1 MKFTFLLLSFILMS
15 TFSVMAKEHV
25 KNPNKYNEFG
35 KREGYWYLDANNN
48 PVKSTDVARISE
60 GKFVNGRKEGVWI
73 YYYEKTD
80 SPRLVG
86 EYSDNRPSGTYFR
99 FNKQGKLFIAS
110 ANKHSLRHSN
120 RIFSSNHIYSC
131 ELNFEDQQIVAGQV
145 FFSSSS
151 IFKDN
156 AYKFW
161 VTKSFESSS
170 SKSKV
175 ADFSWLH
182 NSYNSVYASYLNAR
196 QTNRIVKP
204 GIKEQTTKKTD
215 KEKQEISQPKRT
227 GFSAPPIVKDPLVA
241 EGLEFKPNGWNKLFT
256 KTDEIWM
263 DGYFTNGQL
272 MDGKVFVY
280 DRDGVLLKVRVYKKG
295 EYISDGGL

>member
-1 MKFTFLLLSFILMS
+1 MKITFLLLILMS
-15 TFSVMAKEHV
+15 TFSLLAGEHV
-25 KNPNKYNEFG
+25 KNPNKFNEFG
-35 KREGYWYLDANNN
+35 KREGYWYLDAHNN
-48 PVKSTDVARISE
+48 PVKSTDNDRISE
-60 GKFVNGRKEGVWI
+60 GKYVNGRKEGVWI

-110 ANKHSLRHSN
+110 ANKHSLRRSN
-120 RIFSSNHIYSC
+120 RIFSSNPVYSC
-131 ELNFEDQQIVAGQV
+131 ELNFEDQEIVAGQV
-145 FFSSSS
+145 FFSSSM
-151 IFKDN
+151 FKEN

-170 SKSKV
+170 SKSKII
-175 ADFSWLH
+175 DFSWLH
-182 NSYNSVYASYLNAR
+182 NCYNSVYASYLNAR
-196 QTNRIVKP
+196 KALKIAKPNFTEEKNRKT
-204 GIKEQTTKKTD
+204 EKK
-215 KEKQEISQPKRT
+215 KQQSEQPKRT
-227 GFSAPPIVKDPLVA
+227 GFSSPPVVKDPLVA

-256 KTDEIWM
+256 KTEDIWM
-263 DGYFTNGQL
+263 DGFFTNGQL
-272 MDGKVFVY
+272 IDGKVFVY